1 MRIRDSIDRFR
12 RIVVTLALLVAI
24 AAAATDFDAL
34 MRDAGLVDVTT
45 LDSAITVDLKYATT
59 DNFVHRNM
67 YGTLSR
73 AYVTRETGR
82 SLQKA
87 LASLRKINPGYGLI
101 IYDAA
106 RPLSVQR
113 TMWDA
118 VKGTPNEKYVAK
130 PHRGGPHNYGM
141 AVDISLTLNGQP
153 LDMGT
158 PFDTFT
164 ADAHITHEAALVAQ
178 GRITAQAKRNREVL
192 RNAMRQAG
200 FTTFSRE
207 WWHFTRYSMKYTR
220 RHLKLL
226 DF

>member
-1 MRIRDSIDRFR
+1 MK
-12 RIVVTLALLVAI
+12 LAFNRYLRLVAGVI
-24 AAAATDFDAL
+24 ALVAGMAAGATDFDAR
-34 MRDAGLVDVTT
+34 MRAAGLVDVTT
-45 LDSAITVDLKYATT
+45 LDEAITVDLKYATT
-59 DNFVHRNM
+59 DNFVGRNM
-67 YGTLSR
+67 YGSLRR

-87 LASLRKINPGYGLI
+87 LAALRKVDPGYGFI

-113 TMWDA
+113 VMWDA

-141 AVDISLTLNGQP
+141 AVDIGLTLNGRVV
-153 LDMGT
+153 DMGT

-164 ADAHITHEAALVAQ
+164 ADAHITDEAGLVKC
-178 GRITAQAKRNREVL
+178 GRITAEAKRNRELL
-192 RNAMRQAG
+192 RQALRSAG

-220 RHLKLL
+220 QHLKLL

>member
-1 MRIRDSIDRFR
+1 MK
-12 RIVVTLALLVAI
+12 LAFNRYLRLVAGVI
-24 AAAATDFDAL
+24 ALVAGMAAGATDFDAR
-34 MRDAGLVDVTT
+34 MRAAGLVDVTT
-45 LDSAITVDLKYATT
+45 LDEAITVDLKYATT
-59 DNFVHRNM
+59 DNFVGRNM
-67 YGTLSR
+67 YGSLRR

-87 LASLRKINPGYGLI
+87 LAVLRKVDPGYGFI

-113 TMWDA
+113 VMWDA

-141 AVDISLTLNGQP
+141 AVDIGLTLNGRVV
-153 LDMGT
+153 DMGT

-164 ADAHITHEAALVAQ
+164 TDAQITDEAGLVKR
-178 GRITAQAKRNREVL
+178 GRITAEAKRNRELL
-192 RNAMRQAG
+192 RQALRSAG

-220 RHLKLL
+220 QHLKLL